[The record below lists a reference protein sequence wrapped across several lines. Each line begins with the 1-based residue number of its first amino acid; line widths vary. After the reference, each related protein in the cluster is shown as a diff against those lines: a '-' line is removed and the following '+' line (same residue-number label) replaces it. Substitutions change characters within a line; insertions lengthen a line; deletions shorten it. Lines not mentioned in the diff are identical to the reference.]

1 MPYPN
6 THAAHIRAAVG
17 DVRTVRPA
25 GWPEG
30 IAALVDDDGMVS
42 VRADAAQVS
51 ESEFRDFL
59 RSRDI
64 DADVEPATGDDPDES
79 MDESVDM
86 MRASVEMGRRDM
98 YDLPEYM
105 VGWLRVGLDNLD
117 RAGSGL
123 QDGTIADAREG
134 VNSGQ
139 WSGQK
144 IITAAA
150 WHARHGEQ
158 EGAIRDDDGLT
169 PKGVSTYLW
178 ADNGSG
184 RGARWLERT
193 AERIKREDG
202 EMGRTAQTV
211 AGGIELRR
219 HVEIGADGVTI
230 QPADDG
236 TRTLHVLRRGPLYD
250 VDSGSMLLDVDADMV
265 SAIVANGNALIA
277 AGQTIPV
284 SVEHGIERGQRG
296 DKDAD
301 RLAYGSV
308 LGFEERDGEVYA
320 RVRYTAAGRDYLAR
334 QVTGTQGAEGE
345 ETAVYVSPRVMADFA
360 HPDTGEIMGRVID
373 VVSLTTGPRQ
383 NRMRPVEL
391 ARQTG
396 DGPVDFGT
404 TAGVDDDG
412 RLYIDRPDPRPLLAY
427 IPVPDHQAMRWPET
441 AHSGVGPHVTM
452 VYVED
457 VGVDA
462 GPYIEAVEAAACS
475 IAPFGITAEG
485 AQVRDTPKGMIT
497 AAPVQGV
504 NLQEL
509 RTRILAEMAA
519 RGCAA
524 YQKHGWWP
532 HSTLG
537 EGEKPLPRTW
547 WRANHVHVRV
557 DGRDVPILLG
567 GETTPFTESLLNRS
581 NNGPARGE
589 EVAAMADLKTPNG
602 AGDVLLARAGDDTGR
617 ILSALDLSRDAT
629 AGDILAAVRNRGEEL
644 SRVTAENAELAR
656 FKADVERKARM
667 GEAATL
673 LSRHGIGEDA
683 PEFAFYRD
691 SLATG
696 GDAAEGVRGI
706 LAKRGEVDLSRK
718 VGDAFDAAVKR
729 GAFGKGERQAILSRV
744 TAETAPG
751 ILAMIEAR
759 ADHAHTGTPSPAP
772 GGGADAN
779 APERDAA
786 KTITAVELGRRM
798 RDVADKARADGA
810 DPGAAQ
816 DALYKSL
823 TDSGVTITN
832 GGAR

>member
-1 MPYPN
+1 MMPNP
-6 THAAHIRAAVG
+6 T
-17 DVRTVRPA
+17 
-25 GWPEG
+25 
-30 IAALVDDDGMVS
+30 
-42 VRADAAQVS
+42 
-51 ESEFRDFL
+51 
-59 RSRDI
+59 
-64 DADVEPATGDDPDES
+64 PDS
-79 MDESVDM
+79 
-86 MRASVEMGRRDM
+86 AEMGRRDM
-98 YDLPEYM
+98 YDLPDYM

-123 QDGTIADAREG
+123 QDGTIVDAREG
-134 VNSGQ
+134 VRSGQ

-158 EGAIRDDDGLT
+158 DGAIRDDDGLT

-193 AERIKREDG
+193 AGRIRREDG

-219 HVEIGADGVTI
+219 HVEIGADGVAI

-320 RVRYTAAGRDYLAR
+320 RVRYTAEGREYLAR
-334 QVTGTQGAEGE
+334 QVTGVRGAEGE

-360 HPDTGEIMGRVID
+360 HPDTGESMGRVID

-391 ARQTG
+391 SRG
-396 DGPVDFGT
+396 
-404 TAGVDDDG
+404 
-412 RLYIDRPDPRPLLAY
+412 
-427 IPVPDHQAMRWPET
+427 
-441 AHSGVGPHVTM
+441 S
-452 VYVED
+452 
-457 VGVDA
+457 
-462 GPYIEAVEAAACS
+462 
-475 IAPFGITAEG
+475 
-485 AQVRDTPKGMIT
+485 DTE
-497 AAPVQGV
+497 Q
-504 NLQEL
+504 
-509 RTRILAEMAA
+509 
-519 RGCAA
+519 
-524 YQKHGWWP
+524 
-532 HSTLG
+532 
-537 EGEKPLPRTW
+537 
-547 WRANHVHVRV
+547 
-557 DGRDVPILLG
+557 
-567 GETTPFTESLLNRS
+567 S

-589 EVAAMADLKTPNG
+589 EVAAMADQQTPNG
-602 AGDVLLARAGDDTGR
+602 AGVDVLLARGGDDTGR

-629 AGDILAAVRNRGEEL
+629 AGDILTAVRKRGEDL

-667 GEAATL
+667 GEAVTL

-759 ADHAHTGTPSPAP
+759 PDHAHTGTPSPAP